1 MLCLAC
7 GGEMILLKAT
17 PDSTMRGYEYQTL
30 QCSACGDSERR
41 LYFNPVKSSPETSA
55 ASSSSQD
62 NDLAAPGAW
71 ERMIERVRKEQ
82 MIRHCLACG
91 EEMALV
97 EAVPDDSMMV
107 PGYEHQT
114 LQCSACGDSERR
126 LIFNSR
132 QSAPGIFPNP

>member
-1 MLCLAC
+1 MRCLAC
-7 GGEMILLKAT
+7 GGEMILLEAT
-17 PDSTMRGYEYQTL
+17 PDSTMPGYEYQTF

-41 LYFNPVKSSPETSA
+41 LNFNPVQSSLRTL
-55 ASSSSQD
+55 SSQD
-62 NDLAAPGAW
+62 NDLTAPGVW

-97 EAVPDDSMMV
+97 EAVPDNNMGV
-107 PGYEHQT
+107 VGYEHQT
-114 LQCSACGDSERR
+114 LQCSGCGESERR

-132 QSAPGIFPNP
+132 QSTPGISHNP